1 MKELFK
7 RLTNQVLSTT
17 GDHVSPESLA
27 IIISEYESLK
37 GGMSEA
43 EIRAEQ
49 DRLTR
54 EACAEVAGTWCLVPP
69 DGGSPTDSE
78 TRFCDGLEQAIL
90 NTKAV

>member
-54 EACAEVAGTWCLVPP
+54 EACCKAITEHT
-69 DGGSPTDSE
+69 DGGLNFASLGKDE
-78 TRFCDGLEQAIL
+78 ACQLIL

>member
-1 MKELFK
+1 MKTAEERAYELYIK
-7 RLTNQVLSTT
+7 LTCIDEL
-17 GDHVSPESLA
+17 PEPHEVHELIEA
-27 IIISEYESLK
+27 TLK
-37 GGMSEA
+37 
-43 EIRAEQ
+43 EQ

-78 TRFCDGLEQAIL
+78 TRFCDGLEQAIM